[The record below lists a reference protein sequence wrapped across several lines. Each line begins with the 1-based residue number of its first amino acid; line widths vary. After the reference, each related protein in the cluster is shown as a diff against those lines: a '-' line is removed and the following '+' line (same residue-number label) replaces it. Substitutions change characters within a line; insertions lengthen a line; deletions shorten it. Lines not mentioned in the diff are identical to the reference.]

1 MFASFQQ
8 QPMRIIAF
16 LIALWC
22 TVPAVAQRYNT
33 ALGARIDRSM
43 LGITVK
49 QRVFKTVAIEGI
61 LAGNSDAMVG
71 TVLLEKHYPI
81 LGRGLNAYMG
91 GGLHLGQAEQGG
103 TLLGPDLLLG
113 VEFKLPFMP
122 LTVAGDLKP
131 SYHIQSVARE
141 ESNISRIN
149 FSTALSVRYVISKET
164 SKDRQRYREHK
175 RARRDRQKDRL
186 NQVKDR
192 EKEKRTKIKDK
203 AKTKRQKE
211 KEKTR
216 QLRDK
221 HNDRT
226 PVGEWKMF
234 TPFKKFGKKVK
245 EVFD

>member
-1 MFASFQQ
+1 
-8 QPMRIIAF
+8 MRFTILVILAF
-16 LIALWC
+16 CFL
-22 TVPAVAQRYNT
+22 TPAHAQRYNT
-33 ALGARIDRSM
+33 AIGARIDRSM

-49 QRVFKTVAIEGI
+49 QRVFRTVTVEGI
-61 LAGNSDAMVG
+61 IAGNSDAMVG
-71 TVLLEKHYPI
+71 TALLEKHYPI

-91 GGLHLGQAEQGG
+91 GGIHLGGAEQGG

-122 LTVAGDLKP
+122 LTIAGDLKP
-131 SYHIQSVARE
+131 SYHIRTVPRE

-149 FSTALSVRYVISKET
+149 FSTALSVRYVIGKET
-164 SKDRQRYREHK
+164 SQDRQRYRE
-175 RARRDRQKDRL
+175 RRRTRRDQRKDRL
-186 NQVKDR
+186 SKVKDR
-192 EKEKRTKIKDK
+192 EKAKRDKIRDK
-203 AKTKRQKE
+203 AKAQRLKE

-216 QLRDK
+216 KLRDK

-245 EVFD
+245 EVFEEDT

>member
-1 MFASFQQ
+1 
-8 QPMRIIAF
+8 MRCIAI
-16 LIALWC
+16 LLLALWL
-22 TVPAVAQRYNT
+22 TVPADAQRYNT
-33 ALGARIDRSM
+33 AVGARIDRSM

-49 QRVFKTVAIEGI
+49 QRVFKTVTVEGI

-91 GGLHLGQAEQGG
+91 GGVHLGGAEQGG

-131 SYHIQSVARE
+131 SYHIRTVPRE

-149 FSTALSVRYVISKET
+149 FSTALSVRYVIGKET
-164 SKDRQRYREHK
+164 SQDRQRYREHK

-192 EKEKRTKIKDK
+192 EKGKRDKIRDKSKDK
-203 AKTKRQKE
+203 RLKE

-245 EVFD
+245 EVFE